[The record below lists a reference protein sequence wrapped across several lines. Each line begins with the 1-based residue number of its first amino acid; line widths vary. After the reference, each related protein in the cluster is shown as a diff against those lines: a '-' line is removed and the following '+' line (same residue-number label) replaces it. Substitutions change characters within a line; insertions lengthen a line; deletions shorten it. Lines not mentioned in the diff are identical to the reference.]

1 MDIALISNAN
11 FCQLLKQN
19 QGVAYMMD
27 ISQIEE
33 LSSATISDE
42 PSIQL
47 PDKYAEYAQV
57 FSKTQADKLPPHRP
71 YDHSIPIA
79 EGANIPF
86 GPVYN
91 LSQTELKAL
100 HEYLKENLA
109 KGFIRRSES
118 PAGAPILFVKKKDG
132 SLRLCV
138 DYRGLN
144 KITTPNRCPL
154 PLISETFDQL
164 GKAKY
169 FTKLDMRGAYNLL
182 RIAKGDEWK
191 TAFRCR
197 YGHFEYQVMP
207 FGLMNA
213 PGTFQAF
220 VNDIFYES
228 T

>member
-109 KGFIRRSES
+109 KRFIRRSES

-191 TAFRCR
+191 TAFRSD
-197 YGHFEYQVMP
+197 
-207 FGLMNA
+207 L
-213 PGTFQAF
+213 
-220 VNDIFYES
+220 
-228 T
+228 

>member
-1 MDIALISNAN
+1 LDIDIISNAS
-11 FCQLLKQN
+11 FCQLLKQ
-19 QGVAYMMD
+19 QQSIGYMMD

-33 LSSATISDE
+33 LSTITISDE
-42 PSIQL
+42 PPIQL
-47 PDKYAEYAQV
+47 PEKYAEYSKV
-57 FSKTQADKLPPHRP
+57 FSKVNADRLPPHRP
-71 YDHSIPIA
+71 YDHTIPIKDGA
-79 EGANIPF
+79 EVPF

-100 HEYLKENLA
+100 HEYIKENLH

-144 KITTPNRCPL
+144 KVTTPNRYPL

-182 RIAKGDEWK
+182 RVAKGNEWK

-197 YGHFEYQVMP
+197 YGHF
-207 FGLMNA
+207 
-213 PGTFQAF
+213 
-220 VNDIFYES
+220 
-228 T
+228 